1 MSTKANS
8 VINPAAA
15 LGGGFIL
22 VIIHRLFGLTAYFS
36 HAFGIVVK
44 GKPEVLVQN
53 GMLHRRNMVWNHISE
68 HDLEEDMRL
77 HASIAA
83 GISALLKLNDLR
95 HYLCR
100 LSMRAEVSKIQ
111 DYAIIGNG
119 RSAALISNRGSLDW
133 LCWPRFDS
141 ASIFGAILDAKTGGY
156 WSIRPAGAAKIRR
169 QYIDNTNV
177 LETTFS
183 IGSGKMVVTDFMP
196 VTSEEEKK
204 RRLWPEHE
212 IIRQIRCDEGETS
225 IVVDFDPRL
234 NYGGIVPKIK
244 NAGKFGWRIDIGTNV
259 FTLRSEVEL
268 VPSDGDGLS
277 AKFTLKSGD
286 VVAFSLTFS
295 AEAPGVVPPLDKLA
309 TEKLNLTI
317 DWWRQWAAQSN
328 YHGPYERHVTRSA
341 LVLKLLSYAPSGA
354 IVAAPTTSLPER
366 IGGDLNWDYRFAW
379 LRDAS
384 FTLHALFGLGYK
396 DDAEAFVD
404 WLLHATRLTRPEL
417 RVVYD
422 VFGERPPP
430 ECELPQLRGHRGSR
444 PVRIGNAAIEQVQ
457 LDIYGEVVEAVS
469 HFTRES
475 RKLDRDMQKM
485 LRQCAEYVCEH
496 WYQPDNGM
504 WEERDERRHYTH
516 SRLMCWVALDRILD
530 MQARG
535 QLDGISI
542 EKCKAERQRIREE
555 IEMRAWNSNLGAYA
569 QACGSHEIDASA
581 LLLAYHSFEDAS
593 SQRMRQTHER
603 IRERLVPRLGL
614 VYRNERSM
622 NRHEGAFAVCS
633 FWEADFLARGGKL
646 SEARKVFEAALAYA
660 NDVDLFAEEI
670 DPETGDALGNF
681 PQGFTHLGVI
691 NAALAL
697 RDCEGGTVGFKS

>member
-1 MSTKANS
+1 
-8 VINPAAA
+8 
-15 LGGGFIL
+15 
-22 VIIHRLFGLTAYFS
+22 
-36 HAFGIVVK
+36 
-44 GKPEVLVQN
+44 
-53 GMLHRRNMVWNHISE
+53 
-68 HDLEEDMRL
+68 
-77 HASIAA
+77 
-83 GISALLKLNDLR
+83 
-95 HYLCR
+95 
-100 LSMRAEVSKIQ
+100 MRAEVSKIQ

-234 NYGGIVPKIK
+234 DYGGIVPKIK

-469 HFTRES
+469 HFTRKS

-569 QACGSHEIDASA
+569 QACGSHEIDVSA

-633 FWEADFLARGGKL
+633 FWEADFLARGGEL